1 MSDEIQGLTRREIL
15 RRGVVTGGAALAW
28 ATPVVTT
35 IGLNRALA
43 TATSPGEC
51 TPAISYIAINFTC
64 GGTPYFSKFDSGGWD
79 PFTGNPT
86 VEEQCAPFI
95 KTGTGV
101 EADDFFFSASIVTG
115 NLTIPGGCT
124 LVDYV
129 VFGGNECSVHLG
141 VNIEGVGEVGTTINV
156 GCPSD

>member
-64 GGTPYFSKFDSGGWD
+64 NGTQYFSKFDDGGWD

-86 VEEQCAPFI
+86 VEAECIGFV

-101 EADDFFFSASIVTG
+101 EADDFGFSASLSTG
-115 NLTIPGGCT
+115 NLTVPPTCTVEQVAVKGGDQCNVFAPGWG
-124 LVDYV
+124 
-129 VFGGNECSVHLG
+129 S
-141 VNIEGVGEVGTTINV
+141 GTFNV

>member
-1 MSDEIQGLTRREIL
+1 MSDENQGLTRREVL

-51 TPAISYIAINFTC
+51 APAISYIAINFTC
-64 GGTPYFSKFDSGGWD
+64 NGTQYFSKFDDGGWD

-86 VEEQCAPFI
+86 VEEECPGFV

-101 EADDFFFSASIVTG
+101 EADDFGFSASLLTG
-115 NLTIPGGCT
+115 NLTVPPTCTVQQVAVKGGQLCN
-124 LVDYV
+124 
-129 VFGGNECSVHLG
+129 VFEPDWGAG
-141 VNIEGVGEVGTTINV
+141 VFNV

>member
-1 MSDEIQGLTRREIL
+1 MADEQNQGLTRRDML
-15 RRGVVTGGAALAW
+15 RRGVITGGAALAW

-43 TATSPGEC
+43 SATSPGEC

-64 GGTPYFSKFDSGGWD
+64 SGNQYFSKFDSGGWD

-86 VEEQCAPFI
+86 VEEQCPGYV

-101 EADDFFFSASIVTG
+101 EAGDFGFAFNLVTG
-115 NLTIPGGCT
+115 NLTVPGSCT
-124 LVDYV
+124 VVDIA
-129 VFGGNECSVHLG
+129 VFGGNECAVATG
-141 VNIEGVGEVGTTINV
+141 VNLVGPIMHNV

>member
-1 MSDEIQGLTRREIL
+1 MSEEQNQGLTRREML
-15 RRGVVTGGAALAW
+15 RRGVITGGAALAW

-43 TATSPGEC
+43 AVSSPVC
-51 TPAISYIAINFTC
+51 DISYIAINFTC
-64 GGTPYFSKFDSGGWD
+64 NGTQYFSKFDSSGWD

-86 VEEQCAPFI
+86 VEEQCDGFV

-101 EADDFFFSASIVTG
+101 EADDFSFSASLTTG
-115 NLTIPGGCT
+115 NLTVPLGCT
-124 LVDYV
+124 LVDYA

-141 VNIEGVGEVGTTINV
+141 VDEQGPTTINV

>member
-1 MSDEIQGLTRREIL
+1 MAEERNQGLTRREML
-15 RRGVVTGGAALAW
+15 RRGVITGGAALAW

-64 GGTPYFSKFDSGGWD
+64 SGTQYFSKFDSGGWD

-86 VEEQCAPFI
+86 VEEQCPGYV

-101 EADDFFFSASIVTG
+101 EADDFGFSFSLATG
-115 NLTIPGGCT
+115 NLFVPATCT
-124 LVDYV
+124 VVDIA
-129 VFGGNECSVHLG
+129 VFGGNQCAVSNN
-141 VNIEGVGEVGTTINV
+141 VNIQGETTVNV